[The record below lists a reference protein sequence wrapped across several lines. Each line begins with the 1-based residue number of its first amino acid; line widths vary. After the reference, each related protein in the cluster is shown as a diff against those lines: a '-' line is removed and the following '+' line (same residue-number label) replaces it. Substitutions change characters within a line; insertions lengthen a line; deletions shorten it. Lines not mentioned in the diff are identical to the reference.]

1 MRSRFLIFLLL
12 SAVFVN
18 AGSCFE
24 ITAFCPDTWLS
35 GEGDEYFVISGT
47 GNGEKLLI
55 TDNEGSVRFPD
66 GSYLSGSTVVARE
79 AVAYY
84 SVYGKNPDYEIIP
97 TDKSVPDMIRIGN
110 FRMANK
116 ADELVLLDDGRKIQ
130 EVVWPGAVISG
141 EGRVHILSDGEW
153 DLRVYYEGQSSFE
166 PETFF
171 DTAVTAFV
179 SPDCSYEVL
188 KSLISS
194 SCESIR
200 LNVYELTKSGI
211 AYELSERSSAGVDV
225 KVLLEG
231 SPVGGVSDSE
241 YAAVNVVQN
250 SGGEVRMMLTENKG
264 SHAPY
269 RYDHAKYLVSDG
281 ESVLVASEN
290 FGETGFPQTGCNGN
304 RGWGIV
310 INDAGVSDY
319 FDGVFAYDFSGGWSG
334 SPGEDSGRFDET
346 DSSGYYGGYNSVFTP
361 QRFDGVTVTPVI
373 SPDTSY
379 LIQDMISGA
388 EESVDIEQ
396 AYIKN
401 WSSGENPY
409 LEEAIDAAR
418 RGASVRIILD
428 SYYYNVDGDDDNDE
442 MAAYINSVADAE
454 SLNLQARLARTGS
467 GMPVKV
473 HNKGVIV
480 DSEKVLISSVNWNEN
495 SPQMNR
501 EAGIIAEGSGIAGYY
516 GDVFSHDWEFA
527 GGVGITPGKSSSDFF
542 SPGSPGIAEMLF
554 QKQNVA
560 LLLVALLV
568 VLYAVRKRG

>member
-1 MRSRFLIFLLL
+1 MRSRILIYLLL
-12 SAVFVN
+12 CAVVIN
-18 AGSCFE
+18 VGSCFE

-47 GNGEKLLI
+47 GNGENLLI

-66 GSYLSGSTVVARE
+66 GSHISGSTVVARE

-116 ADELVLLDDGRKIQ
+116 ADELLLIDSGREVQ
-130 EVVWPGAVISG
+130 EIFWPGVVSPG
-141 EGRVHILSDGEW
+141 EGRVHILCDGEW

-166 PETFF
+166 PETFS
-171 DTAVTAFV
+171 DTTVTAFV

-188 KSLISS
+188 KTLISS
-194 SCESIR
+194 SSESIR

-211 AYELSERSSAGVDV
+211 ADELSERSSAGVDV

-241 YAAVNVVQN
+241 YAAVNAVQN
-250 SGGEVRMMLTENKG
+250 SGVEVRMMLTENKG

-281 ESVLVASEN
+281 ESVLVGSEN

-334 SPGEDSGRFDET
+334 PPDEDLGRFEET

-401 WSSGENPY
+401 WSSGKNPY

-454 SLNLQARLARTGS
+454 SLVLEARLAKTGS

-495 SPQMNR
+495 SPKMNR

-516 GDVFSHDWEFA
+516 GDVFSHDWESA
-527 GGVGITPGKSSSDFF
+527 GIVGITPGRDSSGGF
-542 SPGSPGIAEMLF
+542 SGSPGIADMLF

-568 VLYAVRKRG
+568 ILYVVRKKG